1 MDMGIEDFLIGSTL
15 LGVLAQRLTRQLCN
29 DCKEVIDLSQSVM
42 DELKL
47 PTNVYYYGAKG
58 CGKCD
63 FTGYSGRRAVGE
75 LFIMN
80 DTVKTMMKDGLN
92 DHQIRMAM
100 KKMGMKTIA
109 DKLREMLIDGDTS
122 YEECVRIGIMED

>member
-1 MDMGIEDFLIGSTL
+1 
-15 LGVLAQRLTRQLCN
+15 
-29 DCKEVIDLSQSVM
+29 
-42 DELKL
+42 
-47 PTNVYYYGAKG
+47 
-58 CGKCD
+58 
-63 FTGYSGRRAVGE
+63 
-75 LFIMN
+75 MN

-122 YEECVRIGIMED
+122 YEECVRI